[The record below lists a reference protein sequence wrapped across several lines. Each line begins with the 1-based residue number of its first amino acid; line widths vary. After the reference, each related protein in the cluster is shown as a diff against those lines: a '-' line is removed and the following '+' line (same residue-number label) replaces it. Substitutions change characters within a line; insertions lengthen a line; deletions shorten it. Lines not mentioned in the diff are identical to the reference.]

1 MVARQAER
9 ALGDV
14 VAHDFGR
21 AAADRVGA
29 RVEVQPGP
37 APAVGGVFVLAPEDG
52 ERSLHVDTS
61 RRAGEVDPLS
71 FALLSFAGFGTDG
84 LRGRMT
90 VDDETFAYYSGH
102 YSHQPRSAIALESLL
117 ADYFEAPV
125 EVIQFQGRWITLALE
140 ERTCMPTKHLPKGR
154 NCVLGVNAIAGA
166 RVWNMPTKFR
176 VRIGPLPYARFRQ
189 FWPGADGHR
198 RLSDLVRTYAGPELT
213 FDIQPVLRREDVPC
227 GELRG
232 DRSQAFRLGW
242 NSWSGKQPHA
252 DHADE
257 AVFRSAD
264 D

>member
-1 MVARQAER
+1 VLPQHYTSLIIDRCDAGDNTLRDFLDQFHHRAVSLFYRAWEKYHFPFLYER
-9 ALGDV
+9 
-14 VAHDFGR
+14 FR
-21 AAADRVGA
+21 R
-29 RVEVQPGP
+29 
-37 APAVGGVFVLAPEDG
+37 
-52 ERSLHVDTS
+52 TS

-71 FALLSFAGFGTDG
+71 FALLSFAGFCTDG

-117 ADYFEAPV
+117 ADYFDAPV

-154 NCVLGVNAIAGA
+154 NCLLGVNAIAGA